1 MNLRYRSPNSI
12 ALLLK
17 EADWL
22 IGRLLAGDGTIK
34 ADAEAFRLEIE
45 DDLRE
50 VEHIDDE
57 EFNIMPLWRI
67 IAKAKKEPKT

>member
-1 MNLRYRSPNSI
+1 MNLRYRSPNTI
-12 ALLLK
+12 VLLLK

-22 IGRLLAGDGTIK
+22 IGRLLAGDETIK

-45 DDLRE
+45 DDLKE
-50 VEHIDDE
+50 VEHPDDE